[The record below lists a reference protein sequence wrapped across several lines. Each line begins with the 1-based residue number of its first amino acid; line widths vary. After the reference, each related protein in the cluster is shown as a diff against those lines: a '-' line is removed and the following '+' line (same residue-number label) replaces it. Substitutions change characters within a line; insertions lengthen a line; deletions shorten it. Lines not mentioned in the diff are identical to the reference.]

1 MIPNNILKKYG
12 VPTFEEY
19 QIADKTFTKEMFYR
33 TFLIETDFIP
43 NKILEG
49 VATSEE
55 YADELYYREVARRE
69 ISGVT
74 EEQAEQK
81 PLDTRIDGIERPT
94 NIMLGTESNMEQASE
109 QMRKAL
115 QIFAQTL
122 TDEQAMEIST
132 IYPSYEVGRAYS
144 ADELLT
150 YGINDVGDPQLYRV
164 VQAHTSQ
171 EDWTPD
177 ATPALYTPIGLNP
190 QGYPKW
196 SRPTGAHD
204 AYNTGDIVDYNGTLY
219 KSLIDGNVWSPEE
232 YPAGW
237 EEVTV

>member
-1 MIPNNILKKYG
+1 MIPKEIYEKYHLADI
-12 VPTFEEY
+12 TEY
-19 QIADKTFTKEMFYR
+19 ETESVFYE
-33 TFLIETDFIP
+33 TFLIQTDFIP

-49 VATSEE
+49 VATSAD
-55 YADELYYREVARRE
+55 YADELYYREVARQQ
-69 ISGVT
+69 INGDT
-74 EEQAEQK
+74 ENSSTQK
-81 PLDTRIDGIERPT
+81 PLDARVGEIERPA

-109 QMRKAL
+109 QIRKAL
-115 QIFAQTL
+115 QMYAQTL

-132 IYPSYEVGRAYS
+132 IYPAYEVGRAYS
-144 ADELLT
+144 ADELFT
-150 YGINDVGDPQLYRV
+150 YCINDVGDPQLYRV

-171 EDWTPD
+171 SDWKPDITPS
-177 ATPALYTPIGLNP
+177 LYTPIGLNP

-204 AYNTGDIVDYNGTLY
+204 AYNTGAIVDYNGTLY

-237 EEVTV
+237 EEVTA